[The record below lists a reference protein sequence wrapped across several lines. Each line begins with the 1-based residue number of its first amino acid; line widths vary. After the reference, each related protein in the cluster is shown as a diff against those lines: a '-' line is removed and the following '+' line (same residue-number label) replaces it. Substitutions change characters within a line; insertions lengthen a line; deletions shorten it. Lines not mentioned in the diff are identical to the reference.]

1 MKLLGKDLAEWG
13 QCPDWRIECDRVW
26 FRNIS
31 WNRDVFLARYN
42 DGDYFGTVRDLVM
55 EGNTFRETRDIIRHI
70 HAAVYLDLF
79 TEAEWLP
86 MIPIVEQALQFNI
99 DYVKCL
105 HDVEPHFRALY
116 DRYGY
121 AAGYTLKERMSL
133 EFWQGLFAFD
143 RSGMYGERKPNY
155 T

>member
-1 MKLLGKDLAEWG
+1 MGA
-13 QCPDWRIECDRVW
+13 
-26 FRNIS
+26 FR
-31 WNRDVFLARYN
+31 ARYN
-42 DGDYFGTVRDLVM
+42 NGDYFGTVRHLVM
-55 EGNTFRETRDIIRHI
+55 KGNMFRETRDIIRNI
-70 HAAVYLDLF
+70 HVAVYLNLF

-105 HDVEPHFRALY
+105 HDVEPHFRALH

-143 RSGMYGERKPNY
+143 TRGIHGERKPNY